1 MAVQE
6 PPNSRNDTPPGAART
21 AAARRGGSSP
31 WTWLLVLPFV
41 GVLIPA
47 FYNKKD
53 PELGGVPFFYWY
65 QMLWIFISVAVTV
78 IVYRATRGER

>member
-1 MAVQE
+1 M
-6 PPNSRNDTPPGAART
+6 
-21 AAARRGGSSP
+21 
-31 WTWLLVLPFV
+31 LVLPFI

-47 FYNKKD
+47 FYNKQD

-65 QMLWIFISVAVTV
+65 QMLWIVISVAVTI